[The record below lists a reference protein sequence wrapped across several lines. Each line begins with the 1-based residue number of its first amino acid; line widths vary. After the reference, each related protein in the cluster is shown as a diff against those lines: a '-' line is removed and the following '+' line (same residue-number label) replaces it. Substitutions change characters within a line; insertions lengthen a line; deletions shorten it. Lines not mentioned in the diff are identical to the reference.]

1 MGPEDTPAEV
11 FKECLFDSFVENAQ
25 TTSKVLDS
33 TLDLRTKVS
42 LTILKKFTSN
52 AAREGRSLPF
62 SFSEG
67 SIIRQG
73 EWCRKGLTLL
83 ARDGLVFR
91 SKAHDGMLGLPVG
104 SHSVRVPRIL
114 VAPSRTVDAL
124 GSKSALI
131 S

>member
-62 SFSEG
+62 SAG

-73 EWCRKGLTLL
+73 EWCRKGLT
-83 ARDGLVFR
+83 F
-91 SKAHDGMLGLPVG
+91 SHGMDLFSG
-104 SHSVRVPRIL
+104 RK
-114 VAPSRTVDAL
+114 RTM
-124 GSKSALI
+124 GC
-131 S
+131 

>member
-25 TTSKVLDS
+25 TTSKVFDS

-52 AAREGRSLPF
+52 AALEGRNLPF
-62 SFSEG
+62 TEG

-73 EWCRKGLTLL
+73 EWCRKGLT
-83 ARDGLVFR
+83 F
-91 SKAHDGMLGLPVG
+91 SHGMDLF
-104 SHSVRVPRIL
+104 
-114 VAPSRTVDAL
+114 
-124 GSKSALI
+124 
-131 S
+131 

>member
-11 FKECLFDSFVENAQ
+11 FKECLFDSFIENAQ

-42 LTILKKFTSN
+42 LTMLKKFTFN

-62 SFSEG
+62 RAG

-73 EWCRKGLTLL
+73 EWCRKGLT
-83 ARDGLVFR
+83 F
-91 SKAHDGMLGLPVG
+91 SHGMDLFSG
-104 SHSVRVPRIL
+104 RK
-114 VAPSRTVDAL
+114 RTM
-124 GSKSALI
+124 GC
-131 S
+131 

>member
-11 FKECLFDSFVENAQ
+11 FKECLFDSFIENAQ
-25 TTSKVLDS
+25 TTSKILDS

-42 LTILKKFTSN
+42 LTMLKKFTSN

-62 SFSEG
+62 SAG
-67 SIIRQG
+67 SIIWQG
-73 EWCRKGLTLL
+73 EWCRKGLTFSHGM
-83 ARDGLVFR
+83 DCFR

-114 VAPSRTVDAL
+114 VAPNRTVDAL
-124 GSKSALI
+124 RSKSALI

>member
-73 EWCRKGLTLL
+73 EWCRKGLT
-83 ARDGLVFR
+83 F
-91 SKAHDGMLGLPVG
+91 SQGMDLFSG
-104 SHSVRVPRIL
+104 RK
-114 VAPSRTVDAL
+114 RTM
-124 GSKSALI
+124 GC
-131 S
+131 